1 MALNGIQI
9 FKLTPKKNCKECGCP
24 TCMAFS
30 MKVAQGAMQIEQCP
44 HMSEDAL
51 ASLSEATAPPMKT
64 IKIGTGAE
72 EHSLGGETVL
82 FRHEKT
88 FVSKPRYAVALCT
101 CMDDATVEAKL
112 AEIPK
117 VDYDRIGERMY
128 AELVYVNCGEGAD
141 AAKYT
146 ALVEKAAGLG
156 RTLVLEC
163 KDPEIAKA
171 ALAVCKD
178 SKPVLNGADASNYEA
193 MNAVATEAGVVLG
206 VSGKDLKILAL
217 EATEIYMAGKL
228 ESIEFVYEK
237 YEKLGNK
244 NLVLDTTGADI
255 KETFANTVQVRRA
268 ALKDQDRTFGYP
280 SIVNLV
286 KIAKGDLHLQAAL
299 ASMFTMKY
307 GSIIV
312 MEQMTYAEALPLY
325 GLRQNVFTDPQKP
338 MKVEPGIYPLNGADE
353 NAVVVTTVDF
363 ALTYFVVSGELE
375 RSGVPLNLVINDAG
389 GLSVLTSWAAGKF
402 SGNSISAYIKEN
414 VEPKVK
420 SRKLIIPG
428 KVAVLKGD
436 LEAKLP
442 GWEIIVGPREAVQ
455 LVKFLKDM
463 QADGQI

>member
-1 MALNGIQI
+1 MALSGIQI
-9 FKLTPKKNCKECGCP
+9 FKMTPKKNCKECGCP

-30 MKVAQGAMQIEQCP
+30 MKVAQGAMDISACP
-44 HMSEDAL
+44 YMSDDAM
-51 ASLSEATAPPMKT
+51 AQLSEATAPPMKT
-64 IKIGTGAE
+64 IKVGTGDSE
-72 EHSLGGETVL
+72 YTLGGETGL
-82 FRHEKT
+82 YRHEKT
-88 FVSKPRYAVALCT
+88 FVSKTRYAVSLCS
-101 CMDDATVEAKL
+101 CMSDEEIDAKL
-112 AEIPK
+112 EEDKK
-117 VDYDRIGERMY
+117 VDYDRIGERMC
-128 AELVYVNCGEGAD
+128 AEMLYVNYAGNGVDKYVSLVTKAAATGKVLVLGCEDAD
-141 AAKYT
+141 AAK
-146 ALVEKAAGLG
+146 
-156 RTLVLEC
+156 
-163 KDPEIAKA
+163 A
-171 ALAVCKD
+171 ALEVCKAG
-178 SKPVLNGADASNYEA
+178 KPILNGANASNYEE
-193 MNAVATEAGVVLG
+193 MSKLATEAGVVLG
-206 VSGKDLKILAL
+206 VSGANIDELHDTV
-217 EATEIYMAGKL
+217 EAI
-228 ESIEFVYEK
+228 
-237 YEKLGNK
+237 EKLGNK
-244 NLVLDTTGADI
+244 NLVLDTTGADV

-325 GLRQNVFTDPQKP
+325 GLRQNVYTAPQKP

-455 LVKFLKDM
+455 LVKFLKDL

>member
-1 MALNGIQI
+1 MALKGLDI
-9 FKLTPKKNCKECGCP
+9 FKLSPKKNCKECGCP

-30 MKVAQGAMQIEQCP
+30 MKVASGAIELSKCP
-44 HMSEDAL
+44 YFSADAL

-64 IKIGTGAE
+64 IKVGTGDAE
-72 EHSLGGETVL
+72 QSLGGETVL

-88 FVSKPRYAVALCT
+88 FVSKTRYAAHLCDS
-101 CMDDATVEAKL
+101 MDEATIDEKIAKVK
-112 AEIPK
+112 A

-128 AELVYVNCGEGAD
+128 TEMVYVNHSED
-141 AAKYT
+141 AKVDFVE
-146 ALVEKAAGLG
+146 LVKKAADIEG
-156 RTLVLEC
+156 RVLIIDT
-163 KDPEIAKA
+163 KDVELAKA
-171 ALAVCKD
+171 ALEVSKD
-178 SKPVLNGADASNYEA
+178 KKPILNGADASNYEA
-193 MNAVATEAGVVLG
+193 MSAVATEAGVALG
-206 VSGKDLKILAL
+206 VSGKDINELYDTVAAL
-217 EATEIYMAGKL
+217 
-228 ESIEFVYEK
+228 
-237 YEKLGNK
+237 EKLGNK

-255 KETFANTVQVRRA
+255 KETFANTVMVRRA

-286 KIAKGDLHLQAAL
+286 KLAKGDHHLQAAL
-299 ASMFTMKY
+299 ASVFTMKY

-312 MEQMTYAEALPLY
+312 MEQMTYAEALPLF
-325 GLRQNVFTDPQKP
+325 GLRQNVYTDPQKP

-353 NAVVVTTVDF
+353 NSLVVTTVDF

-402 SGNSISAYIKEN
+402 SSTSISEYIKTE

-420 SRKLIIPG
+420 CRKLVIPG

-463 QADGQI
+463 QA

>member
-30 MKVAQGAMQIEQCP
+30 MKVAQGAMKIEDCP
-44 HMSEDAL
+44 YMSEDAI
-51 ASLSEATAPPMKT
+51 ATLSEATAPPMKT
-64 IKIGTGAE
+64 IKIGAGAE
-72 EHSLGGETVL
+72 EMTLGGETVL
-82 FRHEKT
+82 ARHEKT
-88 FVSKPRYAVALCT
+88 FVSKTRYAVALCT
-101 CMDDATVEAKL
+101 CMDDAAVEAKL

-117 VDYDRIGERMY
+117 VDYERIGERMY
-128 AELVYVNCGEGAD
+128 AEVVYVNCGEGAD

-146 ALVEKAAGLG
+146 ALVEKAAALG
-156 RTLVLEC
+156 RTMVLGC
-163 KDPEIAKA
+163 TDAEIAKA

-178 SKPVLNGADASNYEA
+178 SKPVLNGANAANYEA
-193 MNAVATEAGVVLG
+193 MSAVATEAGVALG
-206 VSGKDLKILAL
+206 VSGKDINELYDTVAAL
-217 EATEIYMAGKL
+217 
-228 ESIEFVYEK
+228 
-237 YEKLGNK
+237 EKLGNK
-244 NLVLDTTGADI
+244 NLVLDVTGADI
-255 KETFANTVQVRRA
+255 KETFANAVQVRRA

-280 SIVNLV
+280 SIVNTV
-286 KIAKGDLHLQAAL
+286 KVAKGDVYMQAAL
-299 ASMFTMKY
+299 ASLFTMKY
-307 GSIIV
+307 GSIVV
-312 MEQMTYAEALPLY
+312 MEQLTYAEALALF

-353 NAVVVTTVDF
+353 NSVVVLTVDF

-375 RSGVPLNLVINDAG
+375 RSGVPMNFCIADAG

-402 SGNSISAYIKEN
+402 TGNSISKFVIEN

-420 SRKLIIPG
+420 SRKLVIPG

-455 LVKFLKDM
+455 LVKFMKEL
-463 QADGQI
+463 QA